1 MENEYYKRYEPFFG
15 EWRIKRF
22 IGAGS
27 YGRVFEIERRDE
39 FDTVYTGALKAVTI
53 PSSQGE
59 LDEILADG
67 MDMNGASTYFRDY
80 VKELNREIALMS
92 KLKGHSNIVSYEDHK
107 MFPHED
113 GVGWDILIRMELLT
127 PITSYLKQNHT
138 FTRRE
143 VIQLG
148 MDLCKALEICQRY
161 NIIHRDIK
169 PANIFISETE
179 DFKLG
184 DFGVARIASASTG
197 ASTRAGT
204 VNYMA
209 PEVFRGEKYTSN
221 VDIYSLG
228 LVMYQLL
235 NANRMPL
242 YPPYPQPMSPAQR
255 ERAQAQRLSGAA
267 LPPPANAEGRLA
279 EIVLKACAPD
289 PAQRYDSPTVMRQ
302 ALEAI
307 LYTEGEA
314 KMIYP
319 EGDTVPVPSTSGA
332 AAPEENDPNGETE
345 RPVWGKAHA
354 DSEKPAK
361 AEKTL
366 PECLKNARDDAPLE
380 QQFSLRELSGL
391 SKEEADALDLTLK
404 PMPQPAP
411 AAEPAAPVVPQEPAA
426 DQTVR
431 VETAQPAAPA
441 DDSTVRLMPGA
452 VPVQTPAEDH
462 TERVA
467 VPVQPVQNVQE
478 SDKTTFLFEAQA
490 EKRRQE
496 QQAKREAE
504 EAARRKAAEEKEAE
518 LARIRAEKRAAQ
530 QAEEAARRAQEEAA
544 RKAAA
549 EQAEQPKP
557 AAPAKKNGKLPLVI
571 GGVVVAAVVAVGGFA
586 LAGQGGTADSAA
598 DALYK
603 AGTYTAT
610 AENDIGSVVVEMT
623 FSADAITDVSID
635 ASSQTKGIGQEAA
648 QPLQEAI
655 LKAQS
660 ADVDG
665 YTGATLTSD
674 AIKQA
679 AADCIAQASTG
690 KAASGLS
697 QKAADLIDSG
707 TCGEQAT
714 WELYQDGT
722 LYIKGS
728 GAMSDYSISS
738 DANDTSFCSAPWYAS
753 HRSDI
758 QTVIIED
765 GITRI
770 GEHAFTYCSAMHSV
784 SIPDSVTEIG
794 AEAFAGCSSLESVTI
809 PDGVTKIGSAA
820 FESCGSLKSVTI
832 PSSVTTIGEWAFF
845 GCDSLESVTI
855 PGSVTEIGDWA
866 FSDCGSLKSVTIP
879 DSVTTIGE
887 QAFSGC
893 ASLESVTIP
902 GSVTEIG
909 DWAFSDCVFLKSV
922 TIPDSVTTIGEC
934 AFSGCAFLE
943 SVTIQGSVTEI
954 GKDAFF
960 FCSALKSVTISR
972 NCTVGQ
978 GAFDSGVQINY
989 YD

>member
-235 NANRMPL
+235 NNNRMPL
-242 YPPYPQPMSPAQR
+242 YPPYPQPITPSSR

-361 AEKTL
+361 AEKDL

-452 VPVQTPAEDH
+452 VPVQTPAEDR

-467 VPVQPVQNVQE
+467 APVQPVQNVQE

-504 EAARRKAAEEKEAE
+504 EAARRKAAEEKEEE
-518 LARIRAEKRAAQ
+518 LARIRAEKRAAEQ
-530 QAEEAARRAQEEAA
+530 ERLAAEKAEAEAA
-544 RKAAA
+544 AAA
-549 EQAEQPKP
+549 E
-557 AAPAKKNGKLPLVI
+557 AP
-571 GGVVVAAVVAVGGFA
+571 VVVATAPGPKKAGKGKKVALAVGGVAVAAAVAVGAAWPSIQQKMEYSKAAQA
-586 LAGQGGTADSAA
+586 LANGDYGTAITVFGELGDYEDSAA
-598 DALYK
+598 QLTEAEYQNAKKLLDAKNYTNARSAFSSLNGYKDSADLYKEATYQQCKADKTNATQYINLLDALGDYK
-603 AGTYTAT
+603 DSAALRLEKMSQYVNANKNASFTSTRKICCEYLKDLIQSDSAT
-610 AENDIGSVVVEMT
+610 WQPVYNEM
-623 FSADAITDVSID
+623 FSWKITDVYWN
-635 ASSQTKGIGQEAA
+635 T
-648 QPLQEAI
+648 
-655 LKAQS
+655 S
-660 ADVDG
+660 ADSTTQV
-665 YTGATLTSD
+665 SS
-674 AIKQA
+674 IKSGSPVYFHFT
-679 AADCIAQASTG
+679 ISGGEPGASTMLYRRVFWSDGDKSGYNSFNYEYKDGDSSYVYWDKLSYKG
-690 KAASGLS
+690 K
-697 QKAADLIDSG
+697 
-707 TCGEQAT
+707 
-714 WELYQDGT
+714 
-722 LYIKGS
+722 
-728 GAMSDYSISS
+728 
-738 DANDTSFCSAPWYAS
+738 
-753 HRSDI
+753 
-758 QTVIIED
+758 
-765 GITRI
+765 
-770 GEHAFTYCSAMHSV
+770 
-784 SIPDSVTEIG
+784 
-794 AEAFAGCSSLESVTI
+794 VTI
-809 PDGVTKIGSAA
+809 TVYDGNKNKIGS
-820 FESCGSLKSVTI
+820 
-832 PSSVTTIGEWAFF
+832 
-845 GCDSLESVTI
+845 
-855 PGSVTEIGDWA
+855 GSVTM
-866 FSDCGSLKSVTIP
+866 K
-879 DSVTTIGE
+879 
-887 QAFSGC
+887 
-893 ASLESVTIP
+893 
-902 GSVTEIG
+902 
-909 DWAFSDCVFLKSV
+909 
-922 TIPDSVTTIGEC
+922 
-934 AFSGCAFLE
+934 
-943 SVTIQGSVTEI
+943 
-954 GKDAFF
+954 
-960 FCSALKSVTISR
+960 
-972 NCTVGQ
+972 
-978 GAFDSGVQINY
+978 
-989 YD
+989 